1 MLYNPVI
8 ALLLALWNLKF
19 RIQRVIIV
27 IIVTLQNLLANHEGL
42 PRHNPLSV
50 LRAEV
55 IPAQDGMYV
64 QVPDMLS
71 GYGLDTSSE
80 SAFAQA
86 TMHALDKS
94 DCPLLLEGEGCLL
107 LSV

>member
-1 MLYNPVI
+1 MMMIIL
-8 ALLLALWNLKF
+8 
-19 RIQRVIIV
+19 IV
-27 IIVTLQNLLANHEGL
+27 IHENLLANHEGL
-42 PRHNPLSV
+42 PRHNPLLILGV
-50 LRAEV
+50 EV

-71 GYGLDTSSE
+71 AYGLDTSSG

-86 TMHALDKS
+86 TMLALDKS